1 MAMLAE
7 PGRQAVHAI
16 RGETYQLRRNQ
27 ETSLMAKGIFGQAAN
42 ESQAKLE

>member
-7 PGRQAVHAI
+7 PGSQAVYAI

-27 ETSLMAKGIFGQAAN
+27 ETSLMAKEIFGQATN